1 MSLVSLDLIEG
12 GIDLLIEVVMDMS
25 MHRLSPHSTDNYPR
39 TKVGKQGEDQPLAS
53 MFRSRW

>member
-25 MHRLSPHSTDNYPR
+25 MERLSPHSTDNYPN
-39 TKVGKQGEDQPLAS
+39 TKVGRQGEEQPLAS
-53 MFRSRW
+53 MLRSRW